1 MRAFLAD
8 VLPDA
13 TARGLAAGLTLY
25 VLAGVGLGVAI
36 ILRLHGAA

>member
-13 TARGLAAGLTLY
+13 TARCLAAGLTLY
-25 VLAGVGLGVAI
+25 VLAGLGLGAVS
-36 ILRLHGAA
+36 ILRLKGLV